1 MPTFT
6 LHRDHL
12 LRTTKGHTIRF
23 LKDQPTYVPPICV
36 ADAVSIGAQAAN
48 AQDGDI
54 IPEEQVE
61 VVLTQQ
67 ERLAK
72 INEAFT
78 VMVKRQ
84 ERNDFTGNGLPN
96 AKKLEALVGF
106 DVHSKERDSAWKAFR
121 VQLENPESEAEDS

>member
-1 MPTFT
+1 MPKFT

-23 LKDQPTYVPPICV
+23 EKDKPTYVPPVCIE
-36 ADAVSIGAQAAN
+36 DAVSIGAQAVN
-48 AQDGDI
+48 AKDGDI
-54 IPEEQVE
+54 IPEEKVE
-61 VVLTQQ
+61 VVLTQK
-67 ERLAK
+67 ERMTK
-72 INEAFT
+72 IAEAFE

-106 DVHSKERDSAWKAFR
+106 EVHSKERDSAWKAFR
-121 VQLENPESEAEDS
+121 VKLENPDSETEDS